1 MMTPRNALS
10 LSACVLLALASLAVP
25 APVMSAP
32 EGRAQVHKR
41 KPKTETAD
49 DRAANDKKDEKKDNK
64 DATKEPA
71 FDKVVKGTKE
81 IKGLF
86 NIYLKEED
94 AKHYLEIAPDQLDVP
109 FLLNPTVVSGV
120 GQGFLYPSDM
130 LPEYV
135 VAFHRIGKTVQLIHR
150 NTLFRA
156 DESSTLSRPA
166 TLAAPDAI
174 VGQAKIESQPHPERK
189 SVLVDMGSIFVGD
202 LEGMSQALKQVFESP
217 YQVDKEGSALAFA
230 KNFPENLDFETVLHF
245 KTPEVKRPAV
255 YSADSRSLL
264 IRFHYSLSLLP
275 RTGFRPRLADDRV
288 GHFLAMMG
296 DYTDDRPDV
305 PTVRYVTR
313 WHLEK
318 KDPSAALSEPKQPIV
333 FYLENTIPKEYREAV
348 RRGVLDWNPAFEAI
362 GFKDALVVKDQ
373 PDDPD

>member
-1 MMTPRNALS
+1 MMPSRNALS
-10 LSACVLLALASLAVP
+10 LSVCVLLALAWLALP
-25 APVMSAP
+25 AFAMSAP

-49 DRAANDKKDEKKDNK
+49 DSAANDKKDEKKDDK

-217 YQVDKEGSALAFA
+217 YQMDKEGSALAFA

-245 KTPEVKRPAV
+245 KTPEVKN
-255 YSADSRSLL
+255 SRVVLLL
-264 IRFHYSLSLLP
+264 IGLLLVFAQSSAVAP
-275 RTGFRPRLADDRV
+275 FI
-288 GHFLAMMG
+288 
-296 DYTDDRPDV
+296 YT
-305 PTVRYVTR
+305 
-313 WHLEK
+313 L
-318 KDPSAALSEPKQPIV
+318 
-333 FYLENTIPKEYREAV
+333 F
-348 RRGVLDWNPAFEAI
+348 
-362 GFKDALVVKDQ
+362 
-373 PDDPD
+373 